1 MSFLCILTS
10 LLFQLPSDSRNPNL
24 PVMVYIHGGAF
35 MMGGYV
41 GAGPGRLLERYLVF
55 LFTLCIIIK
64 ITHKIFITLLQ
75 CFRDMVLVEIQYRL
89 GPLGKQTT
97 FILKNYM
104 IYQAFPKFLK
114 QI

>member
-1 MSFLCILTS
+1 
-10 LLFQLPSDSRNPNL
+10 
-24 PVMVYIHGGAF
+24 

-55 LFTLCIIIK
+55 LFTLSIK
-64 ITHKIFITLLQ
+64 IKISYNFLITFWQ

-97 FILKNYM
+97 LILKNDV
-104 IYQAFPKFLK
+104 IYQFFP
-114 QI
+114 